1 MNKIAFFDF
10 EVKENTNEVGDIGCV
25 REDGAEFHKR
35 SISEFLDF
43 IGRCPYI
50 CGHNIINHDL
60 KYIQADL
67 QSRHLEHV
75 KIIDTL
81 FLSPLLFPSRP
92 YHNLVKDD
100 KLQSD
105 DLNNPLNDSIKAKDL
120 FFDEVCAFNI
130 KEERLKAIF
139 YLLLRNCNE
148 FASFFEY
155 ISYSS
160 VEENLVGL
168 IKEHFR
174 DEICE
179 QADIASF
186 VLNYPMP
193 LAYCL
198 ALVDARNRYSITPR
212 WVNKCFPEVEQI
224 MKALRNNPCLKGCNY
239 CNQALNIQKGLK
251 RHFGFDSF
259 RTFIGKPLQ
268 EEAVKAAVDPFR

>member
-1 MNKIAFFDF
+1 MKKIAFFDF
-10 EVKENTNEVGDIGCV
+10 EVKEKTNEVGDIGCI
-25 REDGAEFHKR
+25 RDDSAEFHKR
-35 SISEFLDF
+35 SMSEFLDF
-43 IGRCPYI
+43 ISNSKYL

-105 DLNNPLNDSIKAKDL
+105 DLNNPLNDSVKAKDL
-120 FFDEVCAFNI
+120 FFDEVNAFNR
-130 KEERLKAIF
+130 KEDRLKTIF

-148 FASFFEY
+148 FAAFFEY
-155 ISYSS
+155 ISYSC
-160 VEENLVGL
+160 VKENLVGL
-168 IKEHFR
+168 INEHFR

-179 QADIASF
+179 QADIPSF
-186 VLNYPMP
+186 IHNYPIP

-198 ALVDARNRYSITPR
+198 SLIDARNRYSITPR
-212 WVNKCFPEVEQI
+212 WVNKRFPEVEQI
-224 MKALRNNPCLKGCNY
+224 MTKCL
-239 CNQALNIQKGLK
+239 
-251 RHFGFDSF
+251 
-259 RTFIGKPLQ
+259 
-268 EEAVKAAVDPFR
+268 